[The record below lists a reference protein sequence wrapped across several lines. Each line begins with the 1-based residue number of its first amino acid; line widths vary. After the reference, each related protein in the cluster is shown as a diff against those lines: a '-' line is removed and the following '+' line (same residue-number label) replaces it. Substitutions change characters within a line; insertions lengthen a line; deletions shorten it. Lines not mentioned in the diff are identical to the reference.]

1 MPRSPVLAAL
11 LVLALTGARADD
23 PPAIKLIPGTP
34 VEFAVPGLPPTLAQ
48 RYRKQVG
55 EPVRRS
61 IQLPA
66 DFSPDRSY
74 PVLVFLSGG
83 DGGGGGE
90 MHLARPFLGDQGYV
104 LCNLPLFKPDIAG
117 DNPDQQLTITPR
129 DAAYALPALRTL
141 LNELRRLVPRQDASR
156 SVLAGFSNGANTAAL
171 LLWSG
176 ERDLLDRFST
186 YLLVE
191 GGFWLGLDQDRW
203 SGATF
208 QRPDFAPL
216 AGKRL
221 LFAYGANERPP
232 DRIPFIQDARATV
245 EVLRRAGVN
254 ATGWPMA
261 DTGHDFPEP
270 EMSRVR
276 SWLLAPTP

>member
-55 EPVRRS
+55 EPVRMS

-129 DAAYALPALRTL
+129 DAAYALPALRMQPITAL
-141 LNELRRLVPRQDASR
+141 RVMRDEPVNAATSAARWQGPPAASQTISDSNSGDIRALGGSSRRLSR
-156 SVLAGFSNGANTAAL
+156 GCRGC
-171 LLWSG
+171 
-176 ERDLLDRFST
+176 
-186 YLLVE
+186 
-191 GGFWLGLDQDRW
+191 
-203 SGATF
+203 
-208 QRPDFAPL
+208 
-216 AGKRL
+216 
-221 LFAYGANERPP
+221 
-232 DRIPFIQDARATV
+232 
-245 EVLRRAGVN
+245 RRSPGISCA
-254 ATGWPMA
+254 
-261 DTGHDFPEP
+261 
-270 EMSRVR
+270 
-276 SWLLAPTP
+276 